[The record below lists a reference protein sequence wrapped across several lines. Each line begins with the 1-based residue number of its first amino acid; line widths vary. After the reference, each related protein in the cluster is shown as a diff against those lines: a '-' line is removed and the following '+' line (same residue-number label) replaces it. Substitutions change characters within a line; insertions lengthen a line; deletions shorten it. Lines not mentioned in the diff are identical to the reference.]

1 MCVFYK
7 WYITEFRASLVAQL
21 VKNPPE
27 MQETWVQFLGW
38 EDPLEKG
45 TATHSSILAWRS
57 PWIVWSMGSQRVRHN
72 WVTFAYTFNFYNHC
86 LLIDEFSSF
95 TLMKWRNRF
104 NYFHLISCHW
114 LSLPFY
120 PFLGFCCS
128 VTKLCPTLCDP
139 IDCGRT
145 GSSVLYYPLEFAQ
158 IHVIWVSEAM
168 SRLFTSGS
176 QSIRASALVESFQW
190 TFRLILLT
198 LLFSFLSFT
207 KSIML
212 SMTFFSPL
220 CWLYILFLFF
230 AGYFTLQK
238 VWTLLSFSCP
248 EIDKDFFR
256 KWSIFLQQIVE
267 HSRKWMSQHTDIDN
281 E

>member
-1 MCVFYK
+1 MFYISWEEVIQCTYIQQYYSFLVTCFIYDYVTNLSILDNISPLRSILALLIFLSNCLVFFKNLFLYFWSSWSLYFMCVFYK

-139 IDCGRT
+139 TDWIPQ
-145 GSSVLYYPLEFAQ
+145 SMEF
-158 IHVIWVSEAM
+158 
-168 SRLFTSGS
+168 SRPEYWSG
-176 QSIRASALVESFQW
+176 
-190 TFRLILLT
+190 
-198 LLFSFLSFT
+198 
-207 KSIML
+207 
-212 SMTFFSPL
+212 
-220 CWLYILFLFF
+220 
-230 AGYFTLQK
+230 
-238 VWTLLSFSCP
+238 
-248 EIDKDFFR
+248 
-256 KWSIFLQQIVE
+256 
-267 HSRKWMSQHTDIDN
+267 
-281 E
+281 